1 MTRRVLW
8 CIAGLLILAAPA
20 SGEDIHRRKQEV
32 DQRLSSL
39 NSKLAYAKSREA
51 VLTQEITIV
60 DGKIAGLED
69 DVRRAQAQL
78 NTLEVQLAASQRR
91 LDRVDALVKLQTN
104 RLVQLRRDY
113 GVALQR
119 VQRRLIAAYEAPAVN
134 TFAVVLAAKS
144 MSGMLNDVEYFAQIG
159 RQDKRISVALYDAR
173 NAMFVARQRTRTLQ
187 AEIAAE
193 TEAIRVRTDQQH
205 AVTAELISSQQQL
218 ATARTSKRDTLS
230 SIRVDEREF
239 VAEARSL
246 QAESAALAARI
257 QAAQRAAAP
266 TPGSTGSGR
275 PSASGFIW
283 PVNGPITSPFGS
295 RCLGNGDC
303 SSHPGLD
310 IGVPAG
316 TPIHAAASGTV
327 IFTGWLGGYGNLT
340 IIDHGRGLA
349 TAYGHQSS
357 IAVGVGASVT
367 QGQVIGYVGCTGYCF
382 GAHLHFEVRVNGSV
396 VDPLAYL

>member
-1 MTRRVLW
+1 MTRRVLL
-8 CIAGLLILAAPA
+8 CVAGLLILAAPA

-39 NSKLAYAKSREA
+39 HAKLAYAKSREA

-60 DGKIAGLED
+60 DAKVDALED
-69 DVRRAQAQL
+69 DVRRAQARL
-78 NTLEVQLAASQRR
+78 DELEVQLAASQRR
-91 LDRVDALVKLQTN
+91 LDRVNELVKLQTD

-113 GVALQR
+113 GIALQR
-119 VQRRLIAAYEAPAVN
+119 VQRRLIVAYESPAVN
-134 TFAVVLAAKS
+134 AFAVVLAATS
-144 MSGMLNDVEYFAQIG
+144 MSGMLDDVEYFAQIG
-159 RQDKRISVALYDAR
+159 RQDKRISLALYEAK
-173 NAMFVARQRTRTLQ
+173 NAMFAARQRTRSLQ

-218 ATARTSKRDTLS
+218 ATARSTKRDTLS

-239 VAEARSL
+239 VAEAKSL
-246 QAESAALAARI
+246 QAESAELAAKI
-257 QAAQRAAAP
+257 QAAQRTAAP
-266 TPGSTGSGR
+266 VSGSSGSGR

-327 IFTGWLGGYGNLT
+327 IFTGWIGGYGNLT
-340 IIDHGRGLA
+340 IVDHGRGLA

-357 IAVGVGASVT
+357 IAVGAGAFVS

-396 VDPLAYL
+396 VDPLGYL